1 MPEMIQ
7 TMRNYLI
14 GATALGQQPS
24 HRNVDPAKVKLVF
37 LIRGFHP
44 RIGGTSWGED
54 DPEEQRARKGVT
66 GSAGVTPREAL
77 GQRYLNSTWI
87 GYSQP
92 EAARPSPSRGD
103 GRVPDRSD
111 LMCVEAPWGTEARA
125 YTATIR
131 L

>member
-1 MPEMIQ
+1 MTRESIQ
-7 TMRNYLI
+7 LGQH
-14 GATALGQQPS
+14 GATAISPE
-24 HRNVDPAKVKLVF
+24 
-37 LIRGFHP
+37 RGS
-44 RIGGTSWGED
+44 RKGEASILALRSGGTSWGED

-103 GRVPDRSD
+103 GRGPDRSD